1 MEKIKRKSSL
11 AMVRWN
17 ASKEGKILASLFE
30 NRLADPRFSKAAD
43 IDRIKEIREEFK
55 KFTVQTFRNN
65 YKSTAN
71 NWMAAKTCEGFRR
84 KDLKCESCF
93 TNNLCQ

>member
-1 MEKIKRKSSL
+1 
-11 AMVRWN
+11 MVRWN

-30 NRLADPRFSKAAD
+30 NRLADPRFNKATD

-55 KFTVQTFRNN
+55 DFSVQTFRNN

-71 NWMAAKTCEGFRR
+71 NWMAAKTCTGFRR
-84 KDLKCESCF
+84 KDLNCELYF
-93 TNNLCQ
+93 TNIPCQ